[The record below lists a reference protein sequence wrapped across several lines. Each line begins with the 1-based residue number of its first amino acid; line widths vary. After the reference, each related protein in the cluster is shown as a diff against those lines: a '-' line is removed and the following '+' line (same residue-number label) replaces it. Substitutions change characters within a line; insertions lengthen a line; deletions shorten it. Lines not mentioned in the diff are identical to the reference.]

1 MTIIEVVEILKAII
15 FGFIQGVTEWLPVSS
30 TGHMILLNE
39 FLPLRQSN
47 EFMELFF
54 VVIQFGSILAV
65 PLLYW
70 KRMVPW
76 ALQGGFRLK
85 PDILLLWGKIVVAC
99 IPAGVAALLW
109 NDEIDALFYHPHVVI
124 IMLIV
129 VGVLFLV
136 VERRKKEPSVHTAAE
151 LTWKAVWW
159 IGFFQMVAAIFP
171 GTSRSGATIIGAL
184 MIGVSRT
191 AAAEFTFIMAVP
203 VMLGASLFKIVQFGW
218 AWTWVEALILL
229 TGMIAAFFVSLLV
242 IQGLMRFIK
251 EHSFKI
257 FGWYR
262 IGLGIVMAL
271 YILFK

>member
-76 ALQGGFRLK
+76 ALKGGFRLK

-99 IPAGVAALLW
+99 IPAGAAALLW
-109 NDEIDALFYHPHVVI
+109 NDEINNLFYHPYVVV

-129 VGVLFLV
+129 VGILFLV
-136 VERRKKEPSVHTAAE
+136 VEARKREPVVHTAVE
-151 LTWKAVWW
+151 LTWRAALW
-159 IGFFQMVAAIFP
+159 IGFFQMIAAVLP

-184 MIGVSRT
+184 MIGVSRI

-203 VMLGASLFKIVQFGW
+203 VMVGASLFKILQFGW
-218 AWTWVEALILL
+218 ELTWVEAVILL
-229 TGMIAAFFVSLLV
+229 TGMIVAFLVSLLV
-242 IQGLMRFIK
+242 IQGLMNFIK
-251 EHSFKI
+251 KHSFKI

-262 IGLGIVMAL
+262 IGLGIVMAMYL
-271 YILFK
+271 LT